1 MKPETLA
8 KRKELSELSRAVA
21 PLVEQGQFE
30 NINSAIIQ
38 TIYKKEGHEE
48 FKTFDQWKEQGF
60 SVKKGEKAFYIWAK
74 PLNAL
79 KEEKEGAAP
88 ETEEGAKFFP
98 LCFLFSNKQVRRLT
112 NEN

>member
-1 MKPETLA
+1 MKPETLE

-21 PLVEQGQFE
+21 PLVERGEFSS
-30 NINSAIIQ
+30 INAAIIE
-38 TIYKKEGHEE
+38 THYKKEGHEE
-48 FKTFDQWKEQGF
+48 FNTFDQWKEKGF
-60 SVKKGEKAFYIWAK
+60 SVKKGEKAFFIWAK

-79 KEEKEGAAP
+79 KEEKEGKTP

-98 LCFLFSNKQVRRLT
+98 LCFLFSNKQVRRIS